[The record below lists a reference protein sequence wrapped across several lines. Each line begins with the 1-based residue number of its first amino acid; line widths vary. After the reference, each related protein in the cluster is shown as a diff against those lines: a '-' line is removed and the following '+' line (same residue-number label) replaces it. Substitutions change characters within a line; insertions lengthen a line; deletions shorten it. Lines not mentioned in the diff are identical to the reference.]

1 MFFVGYYLIIFK
13 KFTYSNSINLEVQVK
28 NRFISIDKQDK
39 ILVKVLL
46 VNFTI
51 NKILLSLW
59 GIID

>member
-1 MFFVGYYLIIFK
+1 MFFVDYYLIIFK
-13 KFTYSNSINLEVQVK
+13 KLTYSNSINLEVQVLQYLI
-28 NRFISIDKQDK
+28 NKQDK

-51 NKILLSLW
+51 NKILLNLW

>member
-13 KFTYSNSINLEVQVK
+13 KLTYSNSINLEVQGLQYLI
-28 NRFISIDKQDK
+28 NKQDK

-51 NKILLSLW
+51 NKMLLNL
-59 GIID
+59 